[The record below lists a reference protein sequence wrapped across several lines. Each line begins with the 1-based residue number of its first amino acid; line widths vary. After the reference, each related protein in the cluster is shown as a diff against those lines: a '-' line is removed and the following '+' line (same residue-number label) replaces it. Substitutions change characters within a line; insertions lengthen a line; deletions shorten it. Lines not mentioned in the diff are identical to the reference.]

1 MPEPTVSHSPHS
13 PMDVFTIGCTRR
25 RVDDLCRE
33 APHLAD
39 LSPALDDGHSQ
50 YVSGVPLVGGD
61 LQCGSPLRE
70 AAGGALGACRE
81 FLK

>member
-1 MPEPTVSHSPHS
+1 MFSLLAALAGVLMTFAEK
-13 PMDVFTIGCTRR
+13 
-25 RVDDLCRE
+25 
-33 APHLAD
+33 PHLAD

-61 LQCGSPLRE
+61 LQRGSPLPE